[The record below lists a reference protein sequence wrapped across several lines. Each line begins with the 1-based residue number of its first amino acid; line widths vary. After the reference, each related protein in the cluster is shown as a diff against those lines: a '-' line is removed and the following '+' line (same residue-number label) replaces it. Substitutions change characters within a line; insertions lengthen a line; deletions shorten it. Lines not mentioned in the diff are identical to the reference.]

1 MKDERNEE
9 REGHEV
15 NTLFTVGVIVKS
27 KRINK
32 LEFIPIRLDDLLNTK
47 SKQDFFKLVKARC
60 GNNLCKNSIENAYE
74 NFINWR
80 DYVNW

>member
-32 LEFIPIRLDDLLNTK
+32 LEFIPIRLD
-47 SKQDFFKLVKARC
+47 KLSNK
-60 GNNLCKNSIENAYE
+60 
-74 NFINWR
+74 
-80 DYVNW
+80 